1 MFVPVFYV
9 HRYMGVQMTGKLS
22 AMNWRVISI
31 GIIKRAKNTIKI
43 DSALFCV
50 MLVFVSDKDLNYSEK
65 PNRPHPKH
73 AGLTKYFKHNWT
85 SETYQVQDI
94 VYGCNVSGRVGAL
107 PPELRA
113 RVPREQIAQVTAKFH
128 DCMAKFVADY
138 YNNFMQVKCHIDWDM
153 ERGKRVSAYKL
164 SDIMERGKRVSAYK
178 LSDISELFG
187 TDCILNCRSISAAG
201 HLRPWRGAIG
211 FVYKL
216 SFPEINADYALKIFI
231 RDTDDFGLFGHGPW
245 FEIPTAFA
253 ANHAEPNRNVPIY
266 LASLRDEYY
275 MLTKWAGDA
284 PDDVKQADK
293 NYVIFHT
300 SVCDN
305 RPNNYRKGRRIDF
318 GNTKLTFYGKCSYK
332 ERKLARQIIA
342 GDVAA
347 VEKHMDSIK
356 NKLEYKNVD
365 NLVQKIADEMYL
377 TPAMIAFL
385 VARER

>member
-1 MFVPVFYV
+1 MYVPAFYA
-9 HRYMGVQMTGKLS
+9 RQYMVVQMIGKLS
-22 AMNWRVISI
+22 VMIWHAIFI

-65 PNRPHPKH
+65 PNKPHPKH

-85 SETYQVQDI
+85 PETYQVQDI

-128 DCMAKFVADY
+128 DCVAKFIADY

-164 SDIMERGKRVSAYK
+164 SDVS
-178 LSDISELFG
+178 DLFG
-187 TDCILNCRSISAAG
+187 TDCILNGRSISSVG
-201 HLRPWRGAIG
+201 HLRPWRGANG

-216 SFPEINADYALKIFI
+216 SFPEINADYALKIFS
-231 RDTDDFGLFGHGPW
+231 RDTDNYGLLGHGPW

-253 ANHAEPNRNVPIY
+253 ANHAEQNRNVPIY

-275 MLTKWAGDA
+275 MLSKWAGDA
-284 PDDVKQADK
+284 PDNVKQTDK

-305 RPNNYRKGRRIDF
+305 RSSNYRKGRRIDF
-318 GNTKLTFYGKCSYK
+318 GSTKLTFYGKCSYK
-332 ERKLARQIIA
+332 ERKLARQMIA
-342 GDVAA
+342 GDIAA
-347 VEKHMDSIK
+347 VEKHLNGIT
-356 NKLEYKNVD
+356 NKLDYKNLEK
-365 NLVQKIADEMYL
+365 LVQKVLDECFVNQAIENY
-377 TPAMIAFL
+377 FQSKQ
-385 VARER
+385 R

>member
-1 MFVPVFYV
+1 ML
-9 HRYMGVQMTGKLS
+9 TNTEILS
-22 AMNWRVISI
+22 QTRN
-31 GIIKRAKNTIKI
+31 K
-43 DSALFCV
+43 
-50 MLVFVSDKDLNYSEK
+50 
-65 PNRPHPKH
+65 PHPKH
-73 AGLTKYFKHNWT
+73 AGLVKYFKRNWT
-85 SETYQVQDI
+85 PETYLIQDI
-94 VYGCNVSGRVGAL
+94 VYQCNVSGRVGEL
-107 PPELRA
+107 PPQLRA

-128 DCMAKFVADY
+128 DCVAKFIADY

-164 SDIMERGKRVSAYK
+164 SDI
-178 LSDISELFG
+178 SELFG
-187 TDCILNCRSISAAG
+187 TDCILNGRSISAVG

-216 SFPEINADYALKIFI
+216 SFPEINADYALKIFS
-231 RDTDDFGLFGHGPW
+231 RDMDDFGLFCHGPW

-253 ANHAEPNRNVPIY
+253 ANRAEPNRNVPIY

-275 MLTKWAGDA
+275 MLSKWAGDA
-284 PDDVKQADK
+284 PDNVKQTDK

-305 RPNNYRKGRRIDF
+305 RSSNYRKGRRIDF

-347 VEKHMDSIK
+347 VEKHIRGIN
-356 NKLEYKNVD
+356 NKLEYKNMD
-365 NLVQKIADEMYL
+365 NLMKKIVDEMYL
-377 TPAMIAFL
+377 TPEMIAFL

>member
-1 MFVPVFYV
+1 MLTNTEILL
-9 HRYMGVQMTGKLS
+9 Q
-22 AMNWRVISI
+22 
-31 GIIKRAKNTIKI
+31 KRNKT
-43 DSALFCV
+43 
-50 MLVFVSDKDLNYSEK
+50 
-65 PNRPHPKH
+65 RPKH
-73 AGLTKYFKHNWT
+73 VGLAKYFKHNWT
-85 SETYQVQDI
+85 SETYLIQDI
-94 VYGCNVSGRVGAL
+94 VYKCNVSGKVGEL
-107 PPELRA
+107 PPQLRA
-113 RVPREQIAQVTAKFH
+113 RVPQEQIAQVTAKFH
-128 DCMAKFVADY
+128 DCLAHFIADY
-138 YNNFMQVKCHIDWDM
+138 YNNFMRVICQIDWDT
-153 ERGKRVSAYKL
+153 ECRKH
-164 SDIMERGKRVSAYK
+164 VSAYK

-187 TDCILNCRSISAAG
+187 TDCILNGRSVSAVG
-201 HLRPWRGAIG
+201 HLRPWRGANG

-231 RDTDDFGLFGHGPW
+231 RDADDFGLFGHGPW

-275 MLTKWAGDA
+275 MLSKWAGDT

-300 SVCDN
+300 SVYDN

-318 GNTKLTFYGKCSYK
+318 GDTKLTFYGKCSYK
-332 ERKLARQIIA
+332 ERKLARQILA
-342 GDVAA
+342 GDVVA

>member
-1 MFVPVFYV
+1 MYVPAFYV
-9 HRYMGVQMTGKLS
+9 HQYMGVQMTGKLS
-22 AMNWRVISI
+22 VMIWHVIYI

-50 MLVFVSDKDLNYSEK
+50 MLLFVSDKDLIFSEK
-65 PNRPHPKH
+65 PNKSHPKH

-85 SETYQVQDI
+85 PETYQVQDI

-128 DCMAKFVADY
+128 DCVAKFVADY

-153 ERGKRVSAYKL
+153 ERGKR
-164 SDIMERGKRVSAYK
+164 MSAYK

-187 TDCILNCRSISAAG
+187 TDCILNCRSISSVG
-201 HLRPWRGAIG
+201 HLRPWRGMIG

-216 SFPEINADYALKIFI
+216 SFPEINADYALKIFS
-231 RDTDDFGLFGHGPW
+231 RDMDDYGLLGHGPW

-275 MLTKWAGDA
+275 MLSKWAGDA
-284 PDDVKQADK
+284 PDNVKQTDK

-305 RPNNYRKGRRIDF
+305 RSSNYRKGRRIDF
-318 GNTKLTFYGKCSYK
+318 GSTKLTFYGKCSYK
-332 ERKLARQIIA
+332 ERKLARQMIA
-342 GDVAA
+342 GDIVA
-347 VEKHMDSIK
+347 VEKHLKGIT
-356 NKLEYKNVD
+356 NKLDYKNLEK
-365 NLVQKIADEMYL
+365 LVQKVLDECFVNQAIENY
-377 TPAMIAFL
+377 FQSKQ
-385 VARER
+385 R